1 MEIHHLRSWVE
12 FADKVT
18 IIALAVAGI
27 AIIAAGATSWL
38 SFKYN
43 KALQAR
49 DNPAL
54 NRATDYTAKLE
65 KEVAALGERSS
76 QLEKAFAEADG
87 RVAADR
93 IQIARLESAVEAAM
107 ARAADLEKEVAAA
120 KASNE
125 KSLAAVERPKPP
137 AGPQPI
143 GSLQKFAG
151 TKVAIYAVD
160 EVPEAAEVGSW
171 INMLLSEAGLSSS
184 TWKWAGVSGM
194 AGVVV
199 LTKEGVN
206 PSMDQAAVAT
216 VDILRSAGFNAVK
229 ASWPMDADWR
239 RFRGTLSGPQSPD
252 PTEAPIRVVIG
263 ARAQL
268 H

>member
-49 DNPAL
+49 DNTAL
-54 NRATDYTAKLE
+54 SRATDYTAKLE
-65 KEVAALGERSS
+65 KEVASLVERSS

-87 RVAADR
+87 RVATDR

-125 KSLAAVERPKPP
+125 KRV
-137 AGPQPI
+137 
-143 GSLQKFAG
+143 
-151 TKVAIYAVD
+151 
-160 EVPEAAEVGSW
+160 
-171 INMLLSEAGLSSS
+171 
-184 TWKWAGVSGM
+184 VSR
-194 AGVVV
+194 VVV
-199 LTKEGVN
+199 
-206 PSMDQAAVAT
+206 
-216 VDILRSAGFNAVK
+216 
-229 ASWPMDADWR
+229 
-239 RFRGTLSGPQSPD
+239 
-252 PTEAPIRVVIG
+252 
-263 ARAQL
+263 
-268 H
+268 